1 MKPHFTIGQ
10 LARASGVPTSTVRYY
25 ERSRLLQ
32 PQDRTLA
39 NYRVYGTPALERLRF
54 IRAAQANGFTLEDI
68 RALLDFRDGKT
79 APCREVQ
86 ELIEQRLTDLERR
99 IGQLQQVQSVLR
111 SSLQVCRRAERS
123 GRCQV
128 IYNLSVTS
136 SATSS
141 RAARRRRL

>member
-39 NYRVYGTPALERLRF
+39 NYRVYGEPALERLRF

-68 RALLDFRDGKT
+68 RSLLDFRDGKT

-86 ELIEQRLTDLERR
+86 ELIEQRLADLERR
-99 IGQLQQVQSVLR
+99 IGQLQQVQVVLR

-123 GRCQV
+123 GRCKV
-128 IYNLSVTS
+128 IDNLSVTS
-136 SATSS
+136 SAITSQ
-141 RAARRRRL
+141 AARRRRL